1 MSETGG
7 GEMAQHDTPGRPP
20 RTVLEQRIR
29 ERRQTFEEFAT
40 FAEQFAVE
48 HGEPGTLSVRH
59 LQRLVAG
66 RHPDGRPITQVRPST
81 ARLLERIFGVS
92 IDDLLSTPVASKV
105 VADPD
110 RELHLMLSVSQRVDS
125 AVIRLLT
132 EQLNAIRR
140 LDRQLGAIVAHD
152 EVTTKARQ
160 VERLMSYSLSP
171 AVRSQLA
178 GLLSELHTL
187 AGWQALDVGSV
198 SESWQHYERAKSA
211 AAESGNMSF
220 ETHSLAEQAF
230 VLLDV
235 GKPSDAADMLAY
247 VRTCADGSCSR
258 LFRAWLAAAHGEA
271 LAAMNL
277 QSESLCAFDDA
288 AVLLPADSASD
299 DGPYVVLDP
308 THLARWR
315 GHALARF
322 GDASAVEVLSS
333 ALSRLDPSFTRA
345 ATSLRVDLATALA
358 AAGEQAEANMQARHA
373 VELAGQIGSK
383 RQQRRLR
390 MLSGL

>member
-1 MSETGG
+1 
-7 GEMAQHDTPGRPP
+7 MAQHDTPGRPP

-66 RHPDGRPITQVRPST
+66 RHPDGRLITQVRPAT
-81 ARLLERIFGVS
+81 ARLLERIFGTS
-92 IDDLLSTPVASKV
+92 IGELLSTPVASEA
-105 VADPD
+105 VADSD
-110 RELHLMLSVSQRVDS
+110 RELHRMLSASQRVDS
-125 AVIRLLT
+125 AVIQLLT

-140 LDRQLGAIVAHD
+140 LDRQLGAIVAHE

-198 SESWQHYERAKSA
+198 SESWLHYEKAKSA
-211 AAESGNMSF
+211 AAESGTLSF

-235 GKPSDAADMLAY
+235 GKFSDAVGMLSRARARADH
-247 VRTCADGSCSR
+247 SCSHI
-258 LFRAWLAAAHGEA
+258 FRAWLAAAHGEA
-271 LAAMNL
+271 LAADRRR
-277 QSESLCAFDDA
+277 SESLKAFDEADD
-288 AVLLPADSASD
+288 LLPVDSTNF
-299 DGPYVVLDP
+299 DGPYVALDS

-315 GHALARF
+315 GNALARF
-322 GDASAVEVLSS
+322 GDEEAVAVLSS
-333 ALSRLDPSFTRA
+333 ALEQLDPSFIRA
-345 ATSLRVDLATALA
+345 ETSTHVDLATAFLRLGEVDVARVHASIAGRLA
-358 AAGEQAEANMQARHA
+358 AE
-373 VELAGQIGSK
+373 IGSA
-383 RQQRRLR
+383 RQGRRLR
-390 MLSGL
+390 VVFGRST

>member
-1 MSETGG
+1 MS
-7 GEMAQHDTPGRPP
+7 QLDTPGRPP
-20 RTVLEQRIR
+20 RTVLEQMIR

-59 LQRLVAG
+59 LQRLAAG
-66 RHPDGRPITQVRPST
+66 RHPDGRPITQVRPAT
-81 ARLLERIFGVS
+81 ARLLERIFGIS
-92 IDDLLSTPVASKV
+92 TDDLLSVPVASEA

-110 RELHLMLSVSQRVDS
+110 RELHLMLSASQRVDS

-140 LDRQLGAIVAHD
+140 LDRQLGAIVAHE

-171 AVRSQLA
+171 AVRNQLA

-198 SESWQHYERAKSA
+198 SESWQHYEKAKSA
-211 AAESGNMSF
+211 AAESGVSSF
-220 ETHSLAEQAF
+220 EIHSLAEQAF
-230 VLLDV
+230 VLLEIE
-235 GKPSDAADMLAY
+235 KSSDAVDVLTYA
-247 VRTCADGSCSR
+247 RTRADGSCPR

-271 LAAMNL
+271 LAAMNMRG
-277 QSESLCAFDDA
+277 ESLDAFDEA
-288 AVLLPADSASD
+288 ATLLPVESANF
-299 DGPYVVLDP
+299 DGPYVVLDA

-322 GDASAVEVLSS
+322 GDDSAADVLFS
-333 ALSRLDPSFTRA
+333 ALNRLDPSFTRA
-345 ATSLRVDLATALA
+345 VTALHVDLATALTA
-358 AAGEQAEANMQARHA
+358 VGEHAEAWLQVRRA
-373 VELAGQIGSK
+373 VQLADQIGSK
-383 RQQRRLR
+383 RQHRRLR

>member
-1 MSETGG
+1 
-7 GEMAQHDTPGRPP
+7 
-20 RTVLEQRIR
+20 VLEQRIR

-66 RHPDGRPITQVRPST
+66 RHPDGRPITQVRPAT
-81 ARLLERIFGVS
+81 ARLLERIFGISV
-92 IDDLLSTPVASKV
+92 DDLLSVPVASEA

-110 RELHLMLSVSQRVDS
+110 RELHLMLSASQRIDS

-140 LDRQLGAIVAHD
+140 LDRQLGAIVAHED
-152 EVTTKARQ
+152 VTTKARQ

-198 SESWQHYERAKSA
+198 SESWLHYEKAKSA
-211 AAESGNMSF
+211 AAESGTPSF
-220 ETHSLAEQAF
+220 EAHSLAEQAF
-230 VLLDV
+230 VLLDI
-235 GKPSDAADMLAY
+235 GKSKDAVDVLDY
-247 VRTCADGSCSR
+247 VRLRADGSCSR

-271 LAAMNL
+271 LAAMGMP
-277 QSESLCAFDDA
+277 SESLRAFDEA
-288 AVLLPADSASD
+288 ATLLPADSASV
-299 DGPYVVLDP
+299 DGPYVVLDS

-322 GDASAVEVLSS
+322 GDASAADVLSS
-333 ALSRLDPSFTRA
+333 ALDCLDPSFTRA
-345 ATSLRVDLATALA
+345 ATALRVDLAIALA
-358 AAGEQAEANMQARHA
+358 VVGEHAEARIHARRA
-373 VELAGQIGSK
+373 VELADQIGSK

-390 MLSGL
+390 VLSYL

>member
-1 MSETGG
+1 MS
-7 GEMAQHDTPGRPP
+7 QHDTPGRPP

-66 RHPDGRPITQVRPST
+66 RHPDGRPITQVRPAT
-81 ARLLERIFGVS
+81 ARLLERIFGLG
-92 IDDLLSTPVASKV
+92 IDDLLSVPVGSEA

-110 RELHLMLSVSQRVDS
+110 RELHLMLSASQRIDS

-140 LDRQLGAIVAHD
+140 LDRQLGAIVAHE
-152 EVTTKARQ
+152 EVKTKARQ

-171 AVRSQLA
+171 AVRNQLA

-198 SESWQHYERAKSA
+198 SESWQHYEKAKSA
-211 AAESGNMSF
+211 AAESGITSF
-220 ETHSLAEQAF
+220 VMHSRAEQAF
-230 VLLDV
+230 VLLDI
-235 GKPSDAADMLAY
+235 GNSSDAVEVLAY
-247 VRTCADGSCSR
+247 ARTRADGSSSR

-271 LAAMNL
+271 LAAMGMR
-277 QSESLCAFDDA
+277 SESLRAFDESDA
-288 AVLLPADSASD
+288 LLPENSTIV
-299 DGPYVVLDP
+299 DGPYVVLD
-308 THLARWR
+308 TIHLARWR

-322 GDASAVEVLSS
+322 GDPSAADLLSD
-333 ALSRLDPSFTRA
+333 ALGRLDPSFTRA
-345 ATSLRVDLATALA
+345 ATALRVDLAVALA
-358 AAGEQAEANMQARHA
+358 AIGERAEARIQAGRA
-373 VELAGQIGSK
+373 VQLADQIGSK

-390 MLSGL
+390 VLAGLQF